1 MAYEHLGLHP
11 FAEPIPVGPGGRLE
25 DWSAVERL
33 LAEVAPVKPDAEP
46 APELAERAWVS
57 EEAAGWPVAT
67 SLEAAVLVCG
77 VDAPV

>member
-11 FAEPIPVGPGGRLE
+11 FAVPIPVGPGGRLE

-33 LAEVAPVKPDAEP
+33 LAEVEPDAEP
-46 APELAERAWVS
+46 APELAERDWVS

-77 VDAPV
+77 VDALL